1 MNIQTVYTKYL
12 KFASNRTMSRRAL
25 KTFSLKYN
33 RPFKIWGT
41 TKDGERY
48 SGREMFSFN
57 GPSTAPGSP
66 FANYN
71 YPALG
76 YMIFFDMNKGG
87 YRTFIYDN
95 IESFEQDGVKY
106 DIV

>member
-1 MNIQTVYTKYL
+1 MNSNKVYTKYL

-25 KTFSLKYN
+25 KTFSLKWN

-41 TKDGERY
+41 TKDGQAY
-48 SGREMFSFN
+48 NGRELFSFN
-57 GPSTAPGSP
+57 GPSNGPGSP
-66 FANYN
+66 MANYN
-71 YPALG
+71 YPSLG

-95 IESFEQDGVKY
+95 IYAFEQDGVKY
-106 DIV
+106 DVV